1 MTFFESIG
9 KAVTKKLHSQS
20 FIIKLICI
28 ASTFLSV
35 CAIANTIMT
44 FFAVAR
50 WSTLYINRA
59 DISDEINRVSLK
71 TYEVSLQLR
80 SYISTSSANAREAYL
95 NTLGELNTDGVNK
108 EINDLEN
115 AAQLSDYFKSYSAA
129 VKSVLD
135 TCSSAYDL
143 ISAGNTDAA
152 ADLLF
157 SESFTENLLN
167 TSYKGDALVEK
178 VDALLTPD
186 IDYYQFMLGLFVNI
200 TAISLIV
207 VAAVQILLVV
217 YTSKAVLKPVRLIK
231 EELINFSQ
239 GNYSSEFNIAED
251 DSEIG
256 QLAAAINASK
266 KLLRKMTEELA
277 WLLDQISQGNV
288 SFYINLEYVGE
299 FKAIKTAM
307 NTILDENNKEFRR
320 IRGSSD
326 SISAAADEVSDA
338 SVKVAQGGQE
348 QSESIATLSDSV
360 ADISKKIND
369 NASNA
374 QSANDYSKK
383 AAVSLEKGRREM
395 AALMDAMNE
404 IESTSQEINKIVRTI
419 EDIAFETNILSLN
432 AAVEAASAGEA
443 GRGFGVVAE
452 QVRLLAGTVAE
463 AVQNTTELIEKSMEA
478 VNKGVQHATETA
490 KTMRAIVEDS
500 QRSNE
505 AVSEIAAAASE
516 EKEAVQA
523 ISTQV
528 QRIESVISSNN
539 AVAEQSAASAEELAS
554 QASMLRQI
562 MERYQLRE
570 D

>member
-1 MTFFESIG
+1 MTFFDSIG
-9 KAVTKKLHSQS
+9 KAVIKKLHSQS

-28 ASTFLSV
+28 VSTILSFS
-35 CAIANTIMT
+35 AIANTIQT
-44 FFAVAR
+44 FAAVAR
-50 WSTLYINRA
+50 WSTLYTDRA
-59 DISDEINRVSLK
+59 EISDEINRVSLK

-80 SYISTSSANAREAYL
+80 SYISTQSTGAREAYL
-95 NTLGELNTDGVNK
+95 STIDALDINGVNK
-108 EINDLEN
+108 EVNDLDN
-115 AAQLSDYFKSYSAA
+115 AAALSGTLQSYTSA
-129 VKSVLD
+129 VNEVLD
-135 TCSSAYDL
+135 ICRSAYDL

-152 ADLLF
+152 ENLLF
-157 SESFTENLLN
+157 SESFTENLLAMSN
-167 TSYKGDALVEK
+167 NGDTLIDK
-178 VDALLTPD
+178 VDALLTPEVQHH
-186 IDYYQFMLGLFVNI
+186 QFILGLFVNI
-200 TAISLIV
+200 TVGGLII
-207 VAAVQILLVV
+207 VAAVQILLVA

-231 EELINFSQ
+231 DELVNFAE
-239 GNYSSEFNIAED
+239 GNYSSEFAIAED
-251 DSEIG
+251 DSDIG
-256 QLAAAINASK
+256 QLSAAINATK

-277 WLLDQISQGNV
+277 WLLDQIAQGNV

-299 FKAIKTAM
+299 FQAIKTAM

-383 AAVSLEKGRREM
+383 AAASLEKGRKEM

-404 IESTSQEINKIVRTI
+404 IEATSQEINKIVRTI

>member
-1 MTFFESIG
+1 MSSMESIG
-9 KAVTKKLHSQS
+9 KAVAKKIHSQS

-28 ASTFLSV
+28 VSTILSFS
-35 CAIANTIMT
+35 AIANTIQT
-44 FFAVAR
+44 FAAVAR
-50 WSTLYINRA
+50 WSTLYVDRA

-71 TYEVSLQLR
+71 AYEVSLQLR
-80 SYISTSSANAREAYL
+80 SYISTMSSDAGEAYL
-95 NTLGELNTDGVNK
+95 SLIDALDTKGVNK
-108 EINDLEN
+108 EINDLED
-115 AAQLSDYFKSYSAA
+115 AAQLSEHFKSYSSA
-129 VKSVLD
+129 VSSVLD
-135 TCSSAYDL
+135 TCRSAYDL
-143 ISAGNTDAA
+143 ISAGNIDAA
-152 ADLLF
+152 ESLLF
-157 SESFTENLLN
+157 SESFTDSLLSM
-167 TSYKGDALVEK
+167 SYSGDALVDE
-178 VDALLTPD
+178 VDALLSPEVQ
-186 IDYYQFMLGLFVNI
+186 YQQFTLEMLVNI
-200 TAISLIV
+200 TAVSLIV

-231 EELINFSQ
+231 DELINFSE
-239 GNYSSEFNIAED
+239 GNYSSEFAIAEN
-251 DSEIG
+251 DSDIG
-256 QLAAAINASK
+256 QLAAAINSSK

-277 WLLDQISQGNV
+277 WLLDQIAQGNV

-348 QSESIATLSDSV
+348 QSESIAQLSDSV

-369 NASNA
+369 NAANA
-374 QSANDYSKK
+374 QTASTYSQK
-383 AAVSLEKGRREM
+383 AALSLEKGSREM
-395 AALMDAMNE
+395 EAMLEAMRE
-404 IESTSQEINKIVRTI
+404 IEDTSREINKIIRTI

-443 GRGFGVVAE
+443 GKGFGVVAE
-452 QVRLLAGTVAE
+452 QVRILAGTVAE
-463 AVQNTTELIEKSMEA
+463 AVQNTTNLIETSIEA
-478 VNKGVQHATETA
+478 VNKGVQHATATA
-490 KTMRAIVEDS
+490 STMKDIVEDS
-500 QRSNE
+500 QRSND
-505 AVSEIAAAASE
+505 AVVEIAAAATE
-516 EKEAVQA
+516 EKEAVQT

-570 D
+570 E